1 MSQHNIIGSE
11 AFTRGPMILIRKYR
25 AGGARRRRA
34 RTATAFVAGAA
45 AMLIAGVLGA
55 AAVFGPGLA
64 AG

>member
-34 RTATAFVAGAA
+34 RTATAFVAGAV
-45 AMLIAGVLGA
+45 AMLVAGLVGA
-55 AAVFGPGLA
+55 AAVFVPSM

>member
-34 RTATAFVAGAA
+34 RTATAFVAGAV
-45 AMLIAGVLGA
+45 AMLVAGLVGA
-55 AAVFGPGLA
+55 AAVFGPNI

>member
-1 MSQHNIIGSE
+1 
-11 AFTRGPMILIRKYR
+11 MILIRKYR

>member
-25 AGGARRRRA
+25 AGGLRRRRA
-34 RTATAFVAGAA
+34 RTATAFLAGAA
-45 AMLIAGVLGA
+45 AMLVAGLAGA
-55 AAVFGPGLA
+55 VAVFGPGLA

>member
-11 AFTRGPMILIRKYR
+11 ALTRGPMILIRKYR

-34 RTATAFVAGAA
+34 RTATAFVAGAV
-45 AMLIAGVLGA
+45 AMLVAGLVGA
-55 AAVFGPGLA
+55 AAVFGPSM

>member
-11 AFTRGPMILIRKYR
+11 AFTRGPMILIRQYR
-25 AGGARRRRA
+25 AGGLRRRRA

-45 AMLIAGVLGA
+45 AMLVVSAAGAVI
-55 AAVFGPGLA
+55 VFGPALA

>member
-25 AGGARRRRA
+25 AGGQRRRRA
-34 RTATAFVAGAA
+34 RTATAFLAGAA
-45 AMLIAGVLGA
+45 AMLAAGLAGA
-55 AAVFGPGLA
+55 VAVFGPGLA

>member
-34 RTATAFVAGAA
+34 RTATAFIAGAVAMLVAG
-45 AMLIAGVLGA
+45 LVGA
-55 AAVFGPGLA
+55 AAVFGPSLA
-64 AG
+64 G

>member
-34 RTATAFVAGAA
+34 RTATAFVAGAV
-45 AMLIAGVLGA
+45 AMLAGGLIAA
-55 AAVFGPGLA
+55 AAVFGPNLFG
-64 AG
+64 

>member
-11 AFTRGPMILIRKYR
+11 AFTRGPMILIRQYR
-25 AGGARRRRA
+25 PGGLRRRRA
-34 RTATAFVAGAA
+34 RTASAFIAGAA
-45 AMLIAGVLGA
+45 AMLFAGLLGA

>member
-34 RTATAFVAGAA
+34 RTATAFVAGAV
-45 AMLIAGVLGA
+45 AMLVAGLVGA
-55 AAVFGPGLA
+55 AAVFGPSM